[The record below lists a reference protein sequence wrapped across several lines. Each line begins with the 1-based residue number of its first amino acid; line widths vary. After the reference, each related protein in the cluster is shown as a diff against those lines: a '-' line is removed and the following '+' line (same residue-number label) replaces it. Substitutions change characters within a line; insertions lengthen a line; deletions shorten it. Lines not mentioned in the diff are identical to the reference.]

1 MIETN
6 EPNDELTEIESRLGY
21 RFENP
26 GLLISSLTRRSFW
39 HENRNTCSENNERME
54 FLGDAVLGLIIADIL
69 YKKYPESNEGDL
81 QKKRAS
87 IVNRGALAKLMRN
100 LGFAQF
106 IRMGKGDE
114 ISGCRD
120 RDSILAD
127 TLEAIL
133 AAIYIDSGFETAY
146 EIIEKHFRELVEDA
160 NDTNRIDD
168 SKSRLQELTQAE
180 LGLTPSYEVLEEWGE
195 EHRKTFRVAVY
206 VGENLA
212 GKGEGASKREAA
224 QMAARKALSS
234 YDVKYLTVPDQH

>member
-1 MIETN
+1 MIVMSDTI
-6 EPNDELTEIESRLGY
+6 ELQEIESRLDY
-21 RFENP
+21 SFRDP
-26 GLLISSLTRRSFW
+26 GLLISALTRRSFW
-39 HENRNTCSENNERME
+39 HENRSTCSENNERME

-69 YKKYPESNEGDL
+69 YEKYPESNEGDL

-87 IVNRGALAKLMRN
+87 IVNRGALARLMRN
-100 LGFAQF
+100 LGLAQF

-133 AAIYIDSGFETAY
+133 ASIYIDSGFTKIY
-146 EIIEKHFRELVEDA
+146 EVIQRHFFELVEDA
-160 NDTNRIDD
+160 SDTNRIDD

-195 EHRKTFRVAVY
+195 EHRKTFCVAVY

-212 GKGEGASKREAA
+212 GKGEGGSKREAA
-224 QMAARKALSS
+224 QMAARKALGS
-234 YDVKYLTVPDQH
+234 YGAK

>member
-1 MIETN
+1 MIEMT
-6 EPNDELTEIESRLGY
+6 ETDDLKEIESKLGY
-21 RFENP
+21 AFKDP
-26 GLLISSLTRRSFW
+26 GLLRNALTRRSFW

-54 FLGDAVLGLIIADIL
+54 FLGDAVLGLIIANIL
-69 YKKYPESNEGDL
+69 YEEYPEANEGDL

-87 IVNRGALAKLMRN
+87 IVNRGALARLMRN
-100 LGFAQF
+100 LGLARF

-127 TLEAIL
+127 TLEAVL
-133 AAIYIDSGFETAY
+133 AAIYIDAGFAKVY
-146 EIIEKHFRELVEDA
+146 EVIERHFFDLVEVA
-160 NDTNRIDD
+160 RDTDKIDD

-195 EHRKTFRVAVY
+195 EHRKTFCVAVY
-206 VGENLA
+206 VGESIA

-224 QMAARKALSS
+224 QMAAKKALSN
-234 YDVKYLTVPDQH
+234 YATK

>member
-1 MIETN
+1 MIDMSDTI
-6 EPNDELTEIESRLGY
+6 ELKEIESRLDY
-21 RFENP
+21 SFKDPE
-26 GLLISSLTRRSFW
+26 LLISALTRRSFW
-39 HENRNTCSENNERME
+39 HENRSTCSENNERME

-69 YKKYPESNEGDL
+69 YEKYPEANEGDL

-87 IVNRGALAKLMRN
+87 IVNRGALARLMRN
-100 LGFAQF
+100 LGLAQF

-133 AAIYIDSGFETAY
+133 AAIYIDSGFKKIY
-146 EIIEKHFRELVEDA
+146 EVIQRHFFELVEDA
-160 NDTNRIDD
+160 SDTNRIDD

-195 EHRKTFRVAVY
+195 EHRKTFCVAVY

-212 GKGEGASKREAA
+212 GKGEGTSKREAA
-224 QMAARKALSS
+224 QMAAKKALGS
-234 YDVKYLTVPDQH
+234 YGAK

>member
-1 MIETN
+1 MIAMSDTI
-6 EPNDELTEIESRLGY
+6 ELQEIESRLDY
-21 RFENP
+21 SFRDP
-26 GLLISSLTRRSFW
+26 GLLISALTRRSFW
-39 HENRNTCSENNERME
+39 HENRSTCSENNERME

-69 YKKYPESNEGDL
+69 YEKYPESNEGDL

-87 IVNRGALAKLMRN
+87 IVNRGALARLMRN
-100 LGFAQF
+100 LGLAQF

-133 AAIYIDSGFETAY
+133 ASIYIDSGFTKIY
-146 EIIEKHFRELVEDA
+146 EVIQRHFFELVEDA
-160 NDTNRIDD
+160 SDTNRIDD

-195 EHRKTFRVAVY
+195 EHRKTFCVAVY

-212 GKGEGASKREAA
+212 GKGEGGSKREAA
-224 QMAARKALSS
+224 QMAARKALGS
-234 YDVKYLTVPDQH
+234 YGAK

>member
-1 MIETN
+1 MIDTS
-6 EPNDELTEIESRLGY
+6 DTIELKEIESRLDY
-21 RFENP
+21 SFKDP
-26 GLLISSLTRRSFW
+26 ALLISALTRRSFW
-39 HENRNTCSENNERME
+39 HENRSTCSENNERLE

-69 YKKYPESNEGDL
+69 YEKYPEANEGDL

-87 IVNRGALAKLMRN
+87 IVNRGALARLMRN
-100 LGFAQF
+100 LGLAQF

-133 AAIYIDSGFETAY
+133 AAIYIDSGFKKIY
-146 EIIEKHFRELVEDA
+146 EVIQRHFFELVEDA
-160 NDTNRIDD
+160 SDTNRIDD

-195 EHRKTFRVAVY
+195 EHRKTFCVAVY

-212 GKGEGASKREAA
+212 GKGEGTSKREAA
-224 QMAARKALSS
+224 QMAAKKALGS
-234 YDVKYLTVPDQH
+234 YGAK

>member
-1 MIETN
+1 MIEMT
-6 EPNDELTEIESRLGY
+6 ETDDLKEIESRLGY
-21 RFENP
+21 AFKDP
-26 GLLISSLTRRSFW
+26 GLLRSALTRRSFW

-54 FLGDAVLGLIIADIL
+54 FLGDAVLGLIIANIL
-69 YKKYPESNEGDL
+69 YEEYPEANEGDL

-87 IVNRGALAKLMRN
+87 IVNRGALARLMRN
-100 LGFAQF
+100 LGLARF

-127 TLEAIL
+127 TLEAVL
-133 AAIYIDSGFETAY
+133 AAIYIDAGFAKVY
-146 EIIEKHFRELVEDA
+146 EVIERHFFDLVEVA
-160 NDTNRIDD
+160 RDTDKIDD

-195 EHRKTFRVAVY
+195 EHRKTFCVAVY
-206 VGENLA
+206 VGENIA

-224 QMAARKALSS
+224 QMAAKKALSN
-234 YDVKYLTVPDQH
+234 YATK

>member
-1 MIETN
+1 MIDMSDTI
-6 EPNDELTEIESRLGY
+6 ELKEIESRLDY
-21 RFENP
+21 SFKDPE
-26 GLLISSLTRRSFW
+26 LLISALTRRSFW
-39 HENRNTCSENNERME
+39 HENRSTCSENNERMD

-69 YKKYPESNEGDL
+69 YEKYPEANEGDL

-87 IVNRGALAKLMRN
+87 IVNRGALARLMRN
-100 LGFAQF
+100 LGLAQF

-133 AAIYIDSGFETAY
+133 AAIYIDSGFKKIY
-146 EIIEKHFRELVEDA
+146 EVIQRHFFELVEDA
-160 NDTNRIDD
+160 SDTNRIDD

-195 EHRKTFRVAVY
+195 EHRKTFCVAVY

-212 GKGEGASKREAA
+212 GKGEGTSKREAA
-224 QMAARKALSS
+224 QMAAKKALGS
-234 YDVKYLTVPDQH
+234 YGAK

>member
-1 MIETN
+1 MIDTS
-6 EPNDELTEIESRLGY
+6 DTIELKEIESRLDY
-21 RFENP
+21 SFKDPE
-26 GLLISSLTRRSFW
+26 LLISALTRRSFW
-39 HENRNTCSENNERME
+39 HENRSTCSENNERME

-69 YKKYPESNEGDL
+69 YEKYPEANEGDL

-87 IVNRGALAKLMRN
+87 IVNRGALARLMRN
-100 LGFAQF
+100 LGLAQF

-133 AAIYIDSGFETAY
+133 AAIYIDSGFKKIY
-146 EIIEKHFRELVEDA
+146 EVIQRHFFELVEDA
-160 NDTNRIDD
+160 SDTNRIDD

-195 EHRKTFRVAVY
+195 EHRKTFCVAVY

-212 GKGEGASKREAA
+212 GKGEGTSKREAA
-224 QMAARKALSS
+224 QMAAKKALGS
-234 YDVKYLTVPDQH
+234 YGAK

>member
-1 MIETN
+1 MSDTIE
-6 EPNDELTEIESRLGY
+6 LKEIESRLDY
-21 RFENP
+21 SFKDPE
-26 GLLISSLTRRSFW
+26 LLISALTRRSFW
-39 HENRNTCSENNERME
+39 HENRSTCSENNERME

-69 YKKYPESNEGDL
+69 YEKYPEANEGDL

-87 IVNRGALAKLMRN
+87 IVNRGALARLMRN
-100 LGFAQF
+100 LGLAQF

-133 AAIYIDSGFETAY
+133 AAIYIDSGFKKIY
-146 EIIEKHFRELVEDA
+146 EVIQRHFFELVEDA
-160 NDTNRIDD
+160 SDTNRIDD

-195 EHRKTFRVAVY
+195 EHRKTFCVAVY

-212 GKGEGASKREAA
+212 GKGEGTSKREAA
-224 QMAARKALSS
+224 QMAAKKALGS
-234 YDVKYLTVPDQH
+234 YGAK

>member
-1 MIETN
+1 MINMSEI
-6 EPNDELTEIESRLGY
+6 DELSEIESRLDY
-21 RFENP
+21 PFKNP
-26 GLLISSLTRRSFW
+26 GLLISALTRRSFW
-39 HENRNTCSENNERME
+39 HENRSTCSENNERME

-69 YKKYPESNEGDL
+69 YERYPEANEGDL

-87 IVNRGALAKLMRN
+87 IVNRGALARLMRN
-100 LGFAQF
+100 LGLAQF

-127 TLEAIL
+127 TLEAVL
-133 AAIYIDSGFETAY
+133 AAVYIDSGFAKAY
-146 EIIEKHFRELVEDA
+146 EVIEKHFSELVEVA
-160 NDTNRIDD
+160 KDTDKIDD

-195 EHRKTFRVAVY
+195 EHKKTFCVAVY

-224 QMAARKALSS
+224 QLAAKKALRS
-234 YDVKYLTVPDQH
+234 YTTKY